1 MNYFI
6 DAITTNY
13 WNFKGRSSRK
23 AYWMM
28 ALFVFAYSIFSMFVF
43 LGLSVGDD
51 ALTSILVLILKLA
64 LILIYLFLI
73 IPIIALGFRRCH
85 DVNYSY
91 WYTFIPFF
99 DFYLLILMYFVR
111 GTEGAN
117 NYGEDP
123 TDTPNGTTN
132 PDATAT
138 PVTPLAATPQN

>member
-28 ALFVFAYSIFSMFVF
+28 VLVTFGLQFVSAIGSFLANSGDANTAFASLPVNFVVF
-43 LGLSVGDD
+43 VAS
-51 ALTSILVLILKLA
+51 
-64 LILIYLFLI
+64 LFLI
-73 IPIIALGFRRCH
+73 IPSTFVSIRRCH
-85 DVNYSY
+85 DVNYSG
-91 WYTFIPFF
+91 WYLLIPFF
-99 DFYLLILMYFVR
+99 NFYLLILMYFVR

-132 PDATAT
+132 PDATST